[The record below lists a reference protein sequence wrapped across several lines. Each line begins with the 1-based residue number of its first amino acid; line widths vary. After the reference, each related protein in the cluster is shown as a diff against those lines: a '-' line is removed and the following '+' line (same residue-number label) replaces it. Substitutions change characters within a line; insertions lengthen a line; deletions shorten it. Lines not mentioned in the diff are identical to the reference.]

1 MAMRTI
7 EIDEIG
13 NAIDSTNKEIFG
25 EAFEQEELTLDETG
39 DRTVEQMGEGLEG
52 QHEPDD
58 DDEAEGEE
66 SEGDEESDG
75 EEGEDDGKVLK
86 TEGEDKP
93 EAQANGKTE
102 PKVEGRVPSGTYRQV
117 AERARAAEAERDSLK
132 AQIEKGGET
141 KALSDKLELALR
153 QIDELRRQPVQQQ
166 QPKVEPKVEAPPDLF
181 ENPTG
186 FVDHLQKGFQTE
198 LSKRDQQLSNMRL
211 ETSFAIAHAFHKD
224 TFEKA
229 FDSINKLDPRNPDD
243 RATVQRIA
251 SAPNPGEALVNW
263 HRRSETLRVVG
274 DDPTKFLES
283 ERAKMREEL
292 LKDPEFRKQIIDAAR
307 SEAGTA
313 NNGAPNT
320 TTRLPRSLNQA
331 EGGNRRPAVDPRQF
345 DDSDTAVFSSAFA
358 SR

>member
-58 DDEAEGEE
+58 DDEVEGEE
-66 SEGDEESDG
+66 SEGGEESDG
-75 EEGEDDGKVLK
+75 EEGEGDGKEVKEPPADVAAK
-86 TEGEDKP
+86 TAAE
-93 EAQANGKTE
+93 QE
-102 PKVEGRVPSGTYRQV
+102 PQGRVPSGKLRE
-117 AERARAAEAERDSLK
+117 ANEARRAAEAERDALK
-132 AQIEKGGET
+132 AQIEKTGDT
-141 KALSDKLELALR
+141 KALSDRLELALR
-153 QIDELRRQPVQQQ
+153 QIDELRRQPAQQ
-166 QPKVEPKVEAPPDLF
+166 QPRQEAPKVEAPPDLF

-229 FDSINKLDPRNPDD
+229 FESINKLDPRNPDD
-243 RATVQRIA
+243 RSTVQRIY

-283 ERAKMREEL
+283 ERARMREEL

-307 SEAGTA
+307 GEASTA